1 MIFKKGNYLKGSIVG
16 IPSKSYAHRA
26 LIAAGLSDRTSII
39 KNVEYSKDILAT
51 IDILKSLGIDV
62 CCEKNSIV
70 VKKKN
75 GYKDNTFDCVESGT
89 TLRMMIPVISALGVS
104 GEFIGKGKLP
114 ERPIDEYIKIFDKQK
129 IEYEYLKKLPLKIN
143 GKLRPDNFLIDCS
156 ITSQYLSG
164 LLMALPLLD
173 GDSTIKI
180 VGDFTS
186 KSYSDITLDV
196 LKEFGILIDK
206 KSDTEF
212 YIRGNQKYIAR
223 EYTVENDFSQVAF
236 WIVGG
241 TLNGEICIENMNM
254 NSIQGDLEIIE
265 IVNNMGGNVVTKGN
279 KIFVN
284 KSETF
289 GIDID
294 AENIPDLVPII
305 AVLAAVSKG
314 KTNIHNISRLKYKES
329 DRGKATMLELNKL
342 GAKINIEDNKMV
354 IDGVDELKPALVYS
368 RNDHRIAMSLAI
380 ASLKATDNVAIERF
394 DAVDKSYP
402 NFIEDFKKLGGKI
415 IE

>member
-1 MIFKKGNYLKGSIVG
+1 MIFKKGNYLNGNIIG
-16 IPSKSYAHRA
+16 IPSKSYVHRA
-26 LIAAGLSDRTSII
+26 LIAASLSDGTSII

-51 IDILKSLGIDV
+51 INILKSLGVDI
-62 CCEKNSIV
+62 CCEKNSVTI
-70 VKKKN
+70 KKTNEYKN
-75 GYKDNTFDCVESGT
+75 NIFDCVESGT
-89 TLRMMIPVISALGVS
+89 TLRMMIPIISALGIT

-114 ERPIDEYIKIFDKQK
+114 ERPITEYIKIFDKQK
-129 IEYEYLKKLPLKIN
+129 IEYEYLKKLPLKIK
-143 GKLRPDNFLIDCS
+143 GRLKPDNFLIDCS

-186 KSYSDITLDV
+186 RAYSNITLDV
-196 LKEFGILIDK
+196 LKDFGIIIDK

-212 YIRGNQKYIAR
+212 YIKGNQKYIAR
-223 EYTVENDFSQVAF
+223 EYVVENDFSQAAF

-265 IVNNMGGNVVTKGN
+265 IVNNMGGNVVSKGD

-305 AVLAAVSKG
+305 AVLATVSKG
-314 KTNIHNISRLKYKES
+314 KTTIYNIARLKYKES
-329 DRGKATMLELNKL
+329 DRSKATMLELNKL
-342 GAKINIEDNKMV
+342 GAKIIVEDNKMI
-354 IDGVDELKPALVYS
+354 IDGVNELKPALVYS

-380 ASLKATDNVAIERF
+380 ASLKASDNVAIERF
-394 DAVDKSYP
+394 DVIDKSYP
-402 NFIEDFKKLGGKI
+402 NFIEDFKRLGGEI